1 MIGSSYVALAI
12 FDYIKDEN
20 YLYEFIRYSKKN
32 QERFGIT

>member
-20 YLYEFIRYSKKN
+20 IFMNLSDIPKK
-32 QERFGIT
+32 IKKDLA